1 MQTANRER
9 SEQDKLIFGFF
20 QIPPA
25 LKSLNFCCYVI
36 GAGAS
41 FFGTWMTQISL
52 VWLVYQLTNSALLVG
67 VSGFTNQASS
77 LVLTPLAGVLL
88 DRWNLRRV
96 LLTTQ
101 IISILLSSTL
111 LFLTVSN
118 KITVEAIIIIGI
130 LQGTVKAFDLPARQV
145 LIPRIIENKADTYS
159 AIAFHSLIIN
169 TAKFASPMVAGLVI
183 ARSGASSCFLI
194 DSVSY
199 FSLISALLVIK
210 INPVTN
216 NSVTKK
222 TAILKN
228 LKEGFIYAY
237 EFIPIKTVLIL
248 LSLVCF
254 MAMTHINLMP
264 IFAKEVLNGNAQ
276 TMGFLMTASAL
287 GSLTSGVYLV
297 QRKRITGLGKIM
309 ARSTAITGLA
319 LIVFSHLDRLEIC
332 LIVIFII
339 GMNMTLTLASIS
351 NFIQLVIVEED
362 KRGRLT
368 SLFTMGFLG
377 ILPIGNL
384 FFGGLA
390 HHIGVPNALAFG
402 GICCVIGSYF
412 FARQLPTLRKI
423 VYPIYQK
430 MGLMPPSYEG

>member
-1 MQTANRER
+1 MRLANRKT
-9 SEQDKLIFGFF
+9 SEEDKLIFGFL
-20 QIPPA
+20 QLPPA

-36 GAGAS
+36 GASAS
-41 FFGTWMTQISL
+41 FFGTWMTQIAL
-52 VWLVYQLTNSALLVG
+52 VWLVYQLTNSPLLVG
-67 VSGFTNQASS
+67 ISGFTNQASS

-101 IISILLSSTL
+101 IISILLSLTL
-111 LFLTVSN
+111 TFLTVSS
-118 KITVEAIIIIGI
+118 KITVEAIIVIGI

-145 LIPRIIENKADTYS
+145 LIPRIVERKGDTYS
-159 AIAFHSLIIN
+159 AIAFHSLMIN
-169 TAKFASPMVAGLVI
+169 TAKFVSPMVAGLVI
-183 ARSGASSCFLI
+183 ARSGSGSCFLI

-199 FSLISALLVIK
+199 LSLIFALIVIK
-210 INPVTN
+210 INPVPHKSSTQ
-216 NSVTKK
+216 K
-222 TAILKN
+222 AQILKN

-254 MAMTHINLMP
+254 MAMTHVNLMP
-264 IFAKEVLNGNAQ
+264 IFAKEILSGNAE
-276 TMGFLMTASAL
+276 TMGFLLTASAF
-287 GSLTSGVYLV
+287 GSLTAGLYLV
-297 QRKRITGLGKIM
+297 QRQRVTGLGKIM
-309 ARSTAITGLA
+309 ARSTAFLGLA
-319 LIVFSHLDRLEIC
+319 LIVFSQSTRLEIC
-332 LIVIFII
+332 LIIIFLI
-339 GMNMTLTLASIS
+339 GLSMTLTLASIS
-351 NFIQLVIVEED
+351 NFVQLVIVEED

-390 HHIGVPNALAFG
+390 NQIGVTNALVFG
-402 GICCVIGSYF
+402 GTFCVIGSYF

-423 VYPIYQK
+423 VYPIYEK
-430 MGLMPPSYEG
+430 MGLIPPSYEG